1 MIKQRI
7 NWARGLFRIWLLLS
21 LVWMGVLTIAL
32 RPDEAL
38 PGYYE
43 AYERAQGYAREVR
56 SLEDAT
62 GEEKLKRDKA
72 IALFL
77 ASDKMVTKY
86 KDVLIRYG
94 VIAIAPSAA
103 LLVLG
108 AGLLWAFR
116 GFTNAPREP

>member
-7 NWARGLFRIWLLLS
+7 NWARGLFRLWLLLS
-21 LVWMGVLTIAL
+21 LVWMGAWAMVF
-32 RPDEAL
+32 RPDVAL

-43 AYERAQGYAREVR
+43 AYGRAHGYAREAR

-62 GEEKLKRDKA
+62 GEERLKRDKA
-72 IALFL
+72 VALL
-77 ASDKMVTKY
+77 RASHKLVTKY
-86 KDVLIRYG
+86 EGDLIRYA

-116 GFTNAPREP
+116 GFGN